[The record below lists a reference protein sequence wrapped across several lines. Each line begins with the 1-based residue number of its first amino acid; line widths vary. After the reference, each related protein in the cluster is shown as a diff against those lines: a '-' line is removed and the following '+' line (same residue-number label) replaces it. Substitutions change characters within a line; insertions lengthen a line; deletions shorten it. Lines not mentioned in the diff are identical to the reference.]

1 MVLYGWSVSVMEEKI
16 QGEYP
21 VLLQSLYADYFST
34 EGVVYHPKP
43 AIAHIEA
50 LGNICGLFLERDKS
64 QFV

>member
-1 MVLYGWSVSVMEEKI
+1 MEEKI

-21 VLLQSLYADYFST
+21 VLIQSWYADYFST

-43 AIAHIEA
+43 AIAHTEA
-50 LGNICGLFLERDKS
+50 LGNTCGLFIERDKS